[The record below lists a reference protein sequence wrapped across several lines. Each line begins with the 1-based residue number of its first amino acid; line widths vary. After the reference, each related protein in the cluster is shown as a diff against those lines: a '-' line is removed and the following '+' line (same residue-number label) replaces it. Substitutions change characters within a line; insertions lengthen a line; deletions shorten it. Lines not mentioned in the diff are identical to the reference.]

1 MNKTELI
8 PSAFI
13 ERRIFLMRG
22 QKVMLDFHLAEL
34 YGVQTKV
41 LIQAVKRNIRR
52 FLKEFMFQ
60 LTNEE
65 YQSLRSQFVTSK
77 EGRGGRRYLPYAFTE
92 HGVAMLSS
100 VLNSERAITIN
111 IAIIKTFVKLRELL
125 SAHKVLAQ
133 KLAEL
138 ENRIGEHDREIQT
151 LFEAIRQL
159 MAPSTKPKRDIGF
172 RIAEPKIHYKISRR
186 RS

>member
-1 MNKTELI
+1 MITADAA
-8 PSAFI
+8 PSAYI

-34 YGVQTKV
+34 YGTQTKV
-41 LIQAVKRNIRR
+41 LIQAVKRNLQR
-52 FLKEFMFQ
+52 FPPEFMFQ
-60 LTNEE
+60 LGGEE

-77 EGRGGRRYLPYAFTE
+77 RGRGGRRYLPYAFTE

-111 IAIIKTFVKLRELL
+111 IMIIKTFVRLREFL
-125 SAHKVLAQ
+125 STHKALAQ
-133 KLAEL
+133 KLSEL
-138 ENRIGEHDREIQT
+138 EGRVGEHDREIRT

-159 MAPSTKPKRDIGF
+159 MQPEDKPKRQIGF
-172 RIAEPKIHYKISRR
+172 RVEEPRIGYRLKRKKS
-186 RS
+186 